1 MALDSTPLGKKHDL
15 ICAAGSPLER
25 VLATCDRVA
34 KTDTTVLL
42 TGETG
47 TGKEV
52 IARHLHRVASD
63 GNKNAGAFIPVNCGA
78 IPENL
83 IEAELFGHAR
93 GAFTGA
99 HSARKGRVAMAE
111 GGTLFLDEIGELP
124 LSLQVKLLRLLQE
137 RTYEPV
143 GESRSVKAN
152 FRLIAATNRDLATE
166 VRAGRF
172 RQDLYYR
179 LFVCPMELPPLRARP
194 ADIVELLAH
203 FWDRRGETRKFSDVV
218 MQRLTTYP
226 WPGNVR
232 ELENLV
238 ERLSVCAVGAVI
250 EEADLPSLYSLSSNA
265 IEMSGPIPPAPG
277 PAAVFAQ
284 AFAPPMPAS
293 PMPTSPMTASPM
305 PASPMPAAPAASSAP
320 AVPPLPST
328 ATEGWA
334 TQDVPLPWLQGS
346 AEGEPVEEV
355 TAAAAAPAHVP
366 TPAHPGPA
374 LPQVVK
380 GDPIDLP
387 ALLRSLEWAY
397 IETALEQTGGN
408 KQTAARL
415 LGLRR
420 TTLVEKLRRRQ
431 KAEEVEAAATA

>member
-1 MALDSTPLGKKHDL
+1 MFRNTKGNDMALDTTPLGKQHDL
-15 ICAAGSPLER
+15 ICAKGSPLER

-52 IARHLHRVASD
+52 IARHLHRVASE
-63 GNKNAGAFIPVNCGA
+63 GEKNAGAFIPVNCGA

-152 FRLIAATNRDLATE
+152 FRLIAATNRDLAAE

-203 FWDRRGETRKFSDVV
+203 FWNRRGETRKFSDVV

-250 EEADLPSLYSLSSNA
+250 EEADLPPLYSLSSNA

-277 PAAVFAQ
+277 PAAVFATQ
-284 AFAPPMPAS
+284 PVAPAPAPQPPMVPAF
-293 PMPTSPMTASPM
+293 P
-305 PASPMPAAPAASSAP
+305 PA
-320 AVPPLPST
+320 T
-328 ATEGWA
+328 ATDAWA
-334 TQDVPLPWLQGS
+334 TQDVPLPWLQTSG
-346 AEGEPVEEV
+346 EGEAIEDEPMI
-355 TAAAAAPAHVP
+355 AAAPQVS
-366 TPAHPGPA
+366 TTAHPGPA

-431 KAEEVEAAATA
+431 KAEEGEAAAAH